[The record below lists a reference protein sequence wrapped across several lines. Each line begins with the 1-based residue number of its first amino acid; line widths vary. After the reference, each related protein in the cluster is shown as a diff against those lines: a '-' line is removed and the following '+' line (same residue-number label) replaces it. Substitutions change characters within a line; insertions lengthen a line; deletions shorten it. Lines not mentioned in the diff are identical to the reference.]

1 MLSPI
6 SWRTPPRHYG
16 PWEWVVSV
24 LTEGLIR
31 RGIEVTL
38 YATADSIT
46 AGYLKAVAPRPWSED
61 PELDPKVWECLHIA
75 SVFEEASCYDLI
87 HNNFDFLPLSYSGL
101 VDTPVLTTIHG
112 FSSPRILPVFRRYN
126 GRVHYV
132 AISEADRHPA
142 LDYAATVHHGIPVEE
157 YPFFADPQGNPAEV
171 NLPKRKKEQYEKRP
185 EFRPP
190 EVPREKYSQIP
201 APGYLLFFGR
211 IHHDKGAYESI
222 RLAKQAGLPLVIAGI
237 IQDQNYFDRYVKPY
251 LDGEQVYYIG
261 PVGPAEKGEVLG
273 RAGALLHLIN
283 FDEPFGLSV
292 VEAMACGTPVI
303 AFNRGSMP
311 ELIKDGQT
319 GFLVDSL
326 DEAGVALARF
336 DRIDRRDCRRHV
348 EENFTTDLM
357 VDRYIEVYKKILH
370 SRA

>member
-31 RGIEVTL
+31 SGIDVTL

-46 AGYLKAVAPRPWSED
+46 AGHLKAVTPRPWSED

-75 SVFEEASCYDLI
+75 SVFEEASSYDLI
-87 HNNFDFLPLSYSGL
+87 HNHFDFLPLSYSGL

-112 FSSPRILPVFRRYN
+112 FSSPQILPVFRRYN
-126 GRVHYV
+126 GHVHYV

-142 LDYAATVHHGIPVEE
+142 LDYAATIHHGIPVEQ
-157 YPFFADPQGNPAEV
+157 YPFYAEPQGDPAGGSFS
-171 NLPKRKKEQYEKRP
+171 KSKQEQPENRP
-185 EFRPP
+185 EVRPTEASP
-190 EVPREKYSQIP
+190 KKYAEIP

-237 IQDQNYFDRYVKPY
+237 IQDQTYFDRYIKPY
-251 LDGEQVYYIG
+251 LDGEQVCYIG

-311 ELIKDGQT
+311 ELIKDGRT

-326 DEAGVALARF
+326 DEAGAALTRF
-336 DRIDRRDCRRHV
+336 DRIDRHACRRHV
-348 EENFTTDLM
+348 EENFTAELM
-357 VDRYIEVYKKILH
+357 VKRYIEVYTRILQN
-370 SRA
+370 

>member
-46 AGYLKAVAPRPWSED
+46 AGRLKAVAPRPWSED

-75 SVFEEASCYDLI
+75 SVFEEASSYDLI

-132 AISEADRHPA
+132 AISEADRHPD
-142 LDYAATVHHGIPVEE
+142 LDYAATIHHGIPVEK
-157 YPFFADPQGNPAEV
+157 YPFFADPQGGPAGIS
-171 NLPKRKKEQYEKRP
+171 LPNRQIEQRENRP
-185 EFRPP
+185 GVRPP

-251 LDGEQVYYIG
+251 LDGEQVCYIG

-273 RAGALLHLIN
+273 RAGVLLHLIN

-326 DEAGVALARF
+326 DEAGAALARF